1 MNGSLALI
9 GSGEYLPA
17 MAAFEKSLL
26 DDAIAHGKAPTY
38 IQIPTAAG
46 KESADRIDYWKK
58 LGQSQAQRIGVNSIH
73 LPIYTREDAYKQE
86 HVDAINN
93 SALMYMSGGDPHHL
107 ATTLIDTPVWSA
119 IVSNWQS
126 GASLAGCS
134 AGAMVLSSQIPNF
147 RFTKNPPTQGLN
159 LLPNVRVIPHFNKF
173 FRWIPESA
181 AKVLILTEKVRTG
194 CAKFLPCSAESIT
207 LSSYKAF
214 SASLNW
220 PSLFSFSGGHFQPRK
235 IPLLNNSVGNLKN
248 LCANYAGN
256 RKELINGTC
265 CSYWRLSWTWP

>member
-26 DDAIAHGKAPTY
+26 DDAIACGKTPTY

-46 KESADRIDYWKK
+46 KESADRLDYWKQ
-58 LGQSQAQRIGVNSIH
+58 LGAAQAQRIGVNPIH
-73 LPIYTREDAYKQE
+73 LPIYSREDAFNQE
-86 HVDAINN
+86 YVDAINN

-107 ATTLIDTPVWSA
+107 ATTLIDTPLWSA
-119 IVSNWQS
+119 ILSNWAS

-147 RFTKNPPTQGLN
+147 RLTKNPPTQGLN
-159 LLPNVRVIPHFNKF
+159 LLPNIRVIPHFNKF

-181 AKVLILTEKVRTG
+181 AKVLLHVPSDAILIGVDEMTAIVKREGADHWVVVGDAKVHILKG
-194 CAKFLPCSAESIT
+194 LPDQVLHDGQEIDLTIS
-207 LSSYKAF
+207 
-214 SASLNW
+214 
-220 PSLFSFSGGHFQPRK
+220 PQ
-235 IPLLNNSVGNLKN
+235 
-248 LCANYAGN
+248 
-256 RKELINGTC
+256 
-265 CSYWRLSWTWP
+265 

>member
-1 MNGSLALI
+1 MNGSLALV

-26 DDAIAHGKAPTY
+26 DDAIALGKAPTY

-46 KESADRIDYWKK
+46 KESSDRLDYWKQ
-58 LGQSQAQRIGVNSIH
+58 LGAAQAQRIGVNPIH
-73 LPIYTREDAYKQE
+73 LPIYSREDAFNQV

-107 ATTLIDTPVWSA
+107 ATTLIDTPLWSA
-119 IVSNWQS
+119 ILSNWAS

-147 RFTKNPPTQGLN
+147 RLTKNPPTQGLN
-159 LLPNVRVIPHFNKF
+159 LLPNIRVIPHFNKF

-181 AKVLILTEKVRTG
+181 AKVLLHVPSDAILIGVDEMTAIVKRAGAEHWVVVGDAKVHILKG
-194 CAKFLPCSAESIT
+194 LPDQVLHDGQEIDLTIS
-207 LSSYKAF
+207 
-214 SASLNW
+214 
-220 PSLFSFSGGHFQPRK
+220 PQ
-235 IPLLNNSVGNLKN
+235 
-248 LCANYAGN
+248 
-256 RKELINGTC
+256 
-265 CSYWRLSWTWP
+265 

>member
-17 MAAFEKSLL
+17 MAAFEKTLL
-26 DDAIAHGKAPTY
+26 DDAIALGKAPTY

-46 KESADRIDYWKK
+46 KESADRLDYWKQ
-58 LGQSQAQRIGVNSIH
+58 LGAAQAQRIGMNSIH
-73 LPIYTREDAYKQE
+73 LPIYSREDAFNQV

-107 ATTLIDTPVWSA
+107 ATTLIDTPLWSA
-119 IVSNWQS
+119 ILSNWAS

-147 RFTKNPPTQGLN
+147 RLTKNPPTQGLN
-159 LLPNVRVIPHFNKF
+159 LLPNIRVIPHFNKF

-181 AKVLILTEKVRTG
+181 AKVLLHVPSDAILIGVDEMTAIVKRAGAEHWVVVGDAKVHILKG
-194 CAKFLPCSAESIT
+194 LPDQVLHDGQEIDLTIS
-207 LSSYKAF
+207 
-214 SASLNW
+214 
-220 PSLFSFSGGHFQPRK
+220 PQ
-235 IPLLNNSVGNLKN
+235 
-248 LCANYAGN
+248 
-256 RKELINGTC
+256 
-265 CSYWRLSWTWP
+265 